1 MERWVKPSFAVIGKE
16 GSTDDGADFVARL
29 WEEANGHFAQVAP
42 LAKTNPDGSLAGV
55 WGAMTDMARC
65 FQPWENGFSHGLY
78 LAGVECDDN
87 TQPPEGWTRWDVPG
101 FEYVRIPND
110 GPEAFP
116 RGLALLQEAGLS
128 LAGAVQEYNDA
139 AAGVG
144 YLCYPIR
151 RLTKEDEV

>member
-1 MERWVKPSFAVIGKE
+1 MERWVKPSFTVIGKE

-55 WGAMTDMARC
+55 WGTMTDMARC
-65 FQPWENGFSHGLY
+65 FQPWEDGFTRGLY
-78 LAGVECDDN
+78 LAGVECADDA
-87 TQPPEGWTRWDVPG
+87 QPPEGWVRWDVPG

-116 RGLALLQEAGLS
+116 RGLELLQEAGLS